1 MTFKEELESL
11 TVNYKSPK
19 LEYVKLKLK
28 QTASGG
34 ERTMTFDSKFYDNH
48 VIRWL
53 QTQGLEVKETFD
65 QREGDFIRVSW

>member
-11 TVNYKSPK
+11 TVNYNSPK
-19 LEYVKLKLK
+19 LEDVKRKLK
-28 QTASGG
+28 QTASDGK
-34 ERTMTFDSKFYDNH
+34 RTMTIDSKFYDTH

-53 QTQGLEVKETFD
+53 NSQGLEVKETFD